1 MATSPASGAFH
12 FVIGGA
18 GFLGS
23 SIVRLLLGRGEKHVA
38 VFDLSPAPPKLKHE
52 GVQYFIPGDLT
63 SEQSLTDA
71 LLTFVGEKGGPE
83 TVIYHTASPA
93 ASAAPKPELYEK
105 VNVKGTRNVIE
116 VARKLKVR
124 KLVFTS
130 SAGVVF
136 DGHDLLN
143 VDERLPY
150 PTPAMDHYNDTKARA
165 EVMVCLA
172 SGSPSD
178 PSALLTVALRPA
190 GIFGPNDRQ
199 ALPGFFDVLKTR
211 RTNFQIGNNENLF
224 DWTYVD
230 NVAHAHLLA
239 ADKLGAPAL
248 LGAGAAG
255 GAGADGARELG
266 TVHLA
271 DPVLGDD
278 EKKSARA
285 RKVPTSEDRPSPPAP
300 SKDYARLLPSTL
312 SPETLASNL
321 DVRPV
326 IRNRFDQFW
335 SYIRTQEAAQSQQA
349 SEKSGGDGAD
359 SLGVAGQTFF
369 ITNGAPV
376 PFWDFPRALWFRYFA
391 QAQASGALTAEQA
404 KKYSPTPAAKAFV
417 LPKQLGLVLASAAE
431 AFGAIS
437 GRTVLF
443 TRFKVTYTAS
453 ARYHNIEK
461 ARRVLGYEPIVG
473 MEEAINRSVEWWT
486 SEHPANE
493 YLK

>member
-1 MATSPASGAFH
+1 MATSPASGAYH

-38 VFDLSPAPPKLKHE
+38 VFDLNPPPPKLKHD

-71 LLTFVGEKGGPE
+71 LLSFIGEKGGPE

-93 ASAAPKPELYEK
+93 AAAAGPPKPELYEK

-116 VARKLKVR
+116 VARKLHVR

-136 DGHDLLN
+136 DGKDLIN
-143 VDERLPY
+143 VDERMPY
-150 PTPAMDHYNDTKARA
+150 PVPAMDHYNDTKARA
-165 EVMVCLA
+165 ESMVCLA

-178 PSALLTVALRPA
+178 SSALLTVALRPA

-199 ALPGFFDVLKTR
+199 ALPGFFEVLRTR
-211 RTNFQIGNNENLF
+211 RTNFQIGKNENLF

-239 ADKLGAPAL
+239 ADKLGESPL
-248 LGAGAAG
+248 TTKGSEGAGLRA
-255 GAGADGARELG
+255 LG
-266 TVHLA
+266 TIHLA

-278 EKKSARA
+278 EKDSARA

-300 SKDYARLLPSTL
+300 AKDYARQLPSTL
-312 SPETLASNL
+312 SQETLAGNL

-335 SYIRTQEAAQSQQA
+335 SYVRTQEAQDD
-349 SEKSGGDGAD
+349 SEKRAESEG
-359 SLGVAGQTFF
+359 LGIAGETFF
-369 ITNGAPV
+369 ITNGSPV
-376 PFWDFPRALWFRYFA
+376 PFWDFPRSLWFQYFA
-391 QAQASGALTAEQA
+391 QAQTSGALTAEQA
-404 KKYSPTPAAKAFV
+404 KRFAPVTSSKATV
-417 LPKQLGLVLASAAE
+417 LSKQFGLLLASASE

-437 GRTVLF
+437 GRAVQF
-443 TRFKVTYTAS
+443 TRFKVTFTVS

-473 MEEAINRSVEWWT
+473 MDEAVRRSVEWWA
-486 SEHPANE
+486 SEHPPQE
-493 YLK
+493 FLK

>member
-12 FVIGGA
+12 FVIGGT

-23 SIVRLLLGRGEKHVA
+23 SIVRLLLGRSEKHVA
-38 VFDLSPAPPKLKHE
+38 VFDLSPAPAKLKYD
-52 GVQYFIPGDLT
+52 GVQYFTPGDLT
-63 SEQSLTDA
+63 SEQSLTEA
-71 LLTFVGEKGGPE
+71 LLSFIGEKGGAQ

-93 ASAAPKPELYEK
+93 AAGAPKPELYEK

-116 VARKLKVR
+116 VLRKLQVR

-136 DGHDLLN
+136 DGHDLVN
-143 VDERLPY
+143 VDERMPY
-150 PTPAMDHYNDTKARA
+150 PVPAMDHYNDTKARA
-165 EVMVCLA
+165 ESMVCLA

-178 PSALLTVALRPA
+178 SSALLTVALRPA

-199 ALPGFFDVLKTR
+199 ALPGFFNVLKTR
-211 RTNFQIGNNENLF
+211 RTNFQIGTNENLF

-239 ADKLGAPAL
+239 ADKLGASTL
-248 LGAGAAG
+248 VSKGSDGAGLRA
-255 GAGADGARELG
+255 LG

-278 EKKSARA
+278 EKGSARA
-285 RKVPTSEDRPSPPAP
+285 RNVPTSEDRPSPPAP
-300 SKDYARLLPSTL
+300 SKDYARDLPSTL
-312 SPETLASNL
+312 SKETLAGNL

-335 SYIRTQEAAQSQQA
+335 SFVRTQEAQPD
-349 SEKSGGDGAD
+349 SEKDGESE
-359 SLGVAGQTFF
+359 SLGIAGEAFF
-369 ITNGAPV
+369 ITNGSPV
-376 PFWDFPRALWFRYFA
+376 PFWDFPRALWFQYFG
-391 QAQASGALTAEQA
+391 QAEASGALTAEQA
-404 KKYSPTPAAKAFV
+404 KRFAPTPSSKATV
-417 LPKQLGLVLASAAE
+417 LSKSIGLTLASASE
-431 AFGAIS
+431 AFSAIS
-437 GRTVLF
+437 GRTAEF
-443 TRFKVTYTAS
+443 TRMKVTYTAS

-473 MEEAINRSVEWWT
+473 MEEAVRRSVEWWT
-486 SEHPANE
+486 SEHPPQE
-493 YLK
+493 FLK